1 MTAHILPRHNAM
13 RRRRNRLMLPLTF
26 LGLLVVGAGIFVAF
40 VLWPTWPGAAI
51 SLEAPALPTTVAG
64 VLFDVPPAAIRNA
77 VQRHAGS
84 NDRIDLAFM
93 WPSLLPPP
101 SDARTSNARTFNAKT
116 SSAKISEQSRL
127 AGGSGTAPATGARF
141 FVTIAPLGPVLPPL
155 ERLRGIYPRYVEA
168 EAMAGADGLAI
179 LPFRKGSPY
188 AGEDLVYLSGTPEQF
203 FARCTRDVE
212 QVPGTCINERVID
225 AAEMTFRFPRAWL
238 EDWRNVSAGFDRLM
252 VQMHP
257 QNNR

>member
-1 MTAHILPRHNAM
+1 MTAHILPRRNTV
-13 RRRRNRLMLPLTF
+13 RGRRNRLMLPLSF

-40 VLWPTWPGAAI
+40 MLWPTWPGAAI
-51 SLEAPALPTTVAG
+51 PLEAPAIPTTVAG
-64 VLFDVPPAAIRNA
+64 LLFDVPPAAIRNA
-77 VQRHAGS
+77 VQRQPGPH
-84 NDRIDLAFM
+84 DRMDLTFM

-101 SDARTSNARTFNAKT
+101 PSAAK
-116 SSAKISEQSRL
+116 AGEQSRL
-127 AGGSGTAPATGARF
+127 TDAGGTAPDPGARF

-155 ERLRGIYPRYVEA
+155 ERLRGIYPHYVES

-203 FARCTRDVE
+203 FARCTRAVE
-212 QVPGTCINERVID
+212 QVPGTCINERAID
-225 AAEMTFRFPRAWL
+225 AAEVTFRFPRAWL
-238 EDWRNVSAGFDRLM
+238 EDWRNVSASFDRLL

>member
-1 MTAHILPRHNAM
+1 MTAHILPRHNAA
-13 RRRRNRLMLPLTF
+13 RGRRNRLMLPLSV
-26 LGLLVVGAGIFVAF
+26 LGLMVIGAGIFVAIM
-40 VLWPTWPGAAI
+40 LWPTWPGAVVP
-51 SLEAPALPTTVAG
+51 LEAPAIPTTVAG

-77 VQRHAGS
+77 VQRHAGP

-101 SDARTSNARTFNAKT
+101 SVAKASHAKT
-116 SSAKISEQSRL
+116 SEQS
-127 AGGSGTAPATGARF
+127 APADGSGAPDPGVRF
-141 FVTIAPLGPVLPPL
+141 FVTIAPLGSVLPPL
-155 ERLRGIYPRYVEA
+155 ERLRGIYPRYVES
-168 EAMAGADGLAI
+168 EATAGTDGLAI

-188 AGEDLVYLSGTPEQF
+188 AGEDLVYLSGSPEQF
-203 FARCTRDVE
+203 FARCTRDV
-212 QVPGTCINERVID
+212 QDVPGTCINERLID